1 MFKSKTNIVLL
12 IILLC
17 LLSVGGFICYKTID
31 KPVLAIDYSNMSSS
45 EATAWFAENKVENLL
60 VIENEYSN
68 DIEKD
73 KLIFQSIKPEAK
85 IKDKVT
91 LIFSL
96 GPEQPKV
103 KIPVENLKNLEE
115 TKSYFKSNDFTNVE
129 YVEEKNAEL
138 ENDIIISI
146 EPIECYKTDKI
157 IVKFVKNDE
166 ATTENSSKGI
176 YLPTDLLGISESEFL
191 SKCRALNLINVVK
204 DEKGFY
210 SNKIAKD
217 KLAYYLPDGNVEAN
231 TKIVYKLSLGAY
243 EFNENDF
250 NGKTLEEAE
259 SKIKSLNNMNAYIDK
274 VITTYKIETTKYI
287 EGKLFECEASKDSGL
302 TKIACNIATG
312 TKDKI
317 TVNLPTNLLGKTEQ
331 EFKNKCSELGL
342 TNIVKDDSG
351 YYSSINPKGTIAYY
365 EPDGEIQTDTKV
377 VYRLS
382 LGLYEFDS
390 SMFKGLTKSD
400 AENKAKELNKLNAK
414 IDISFSSTGEN
425 ISDCTASKS
434 DNTTKIS
441 CSLTNN
447 TAPTV
452 SNKAILPTNL
462 LGYKEEDFIAKAKE
476 LGFTNLEKDSSGY
489 YSTVNAKGTIAYYD
503 PDGELDKNTKII
515 YKVSLGNY
523 EFNASEYNGK
533 AKTDVQNY
541 INQLNLLNAHVTLN
555 TNDVLSSEYQSGILF
570 DCSAQKN
577 GINTT
582 VNCNNSVFAE
592 EKMATILSADKL
604 ISYYSTSSFDDT
616 SNKIKSYFNDGGFTN
631 IEIIGTKSTKTVG
644 QILSISVDGNKNY
657 SQGKYATTS
666 KILIDISNELIN

>member
-1 MFKSKTNIVLL
+1 MFKSKTNIILL
-12 IILLC
+12 IILII
-17 LLSVGGFICYKTID
+17 LLSTGGIICYKAIN
-31 KPVLAIDYSNMSSS
+31 KPVVAIDYSNMSIN
-45 EATAWFAENKVENLL
+45 EATAWFAENKVEEYL

-85 IKDKVT
+85 IADKVT

-96 GPEQPKV
+96 GPEHPKE
-103 KIPVENLKNLEE
+103 KIPVENLKTLNEA
-115 TKSYFKSNDFTNVE
+115 KSYFENNGFTNIE
-129 YVEEKNAEL
+129 YVEEIKADV
-138 ENDIIISI
+138 ENNIVISI

-157 IVKFVKNDE
+157 TVKIAKNEESHKE
-166 ATTENSSKGI
+166 ANSSGI

-191 SKCRALNLINVVK
+191 SKCRELNLTNIVK
-204 DEKGFY
+204 DETGFY

-231 TKIVYKLSLGAY
+231 TKIVYKLSLGSY
-243 EFNENDF
+243 EFNEDDF

-259 SKIKSLNNMNAYIDK
+259 NKIKFLNNMNAYIDK
-274 VITTYKIETTKYI
+274 NIVTYNIETSKYT

-312 TKDKI
+312 TKDNI

-365 EPDGEIQTDTKV
+365 EPDGKIQTDTKV

-382 LGLYEFDS
+382 LGPYEFDNS
-390 SMFKGLTKSD
+390 IFKGLTKSD
-400 AENKAKELNKLNAK
+400 AENKAKELNERNAK
-414 IDISFSSTGEN
+414 IDISFNGTGKN

-434 DNTTKIS
+434 GSTTKIS

-447 TAPTV
+447 TAPTI
-452 SNKAILPTNL
+452 SNKATLPTNL

-489 YSTVNAKGTIAYYD
+489 YSTINAKGTIAYYD

-515 YKVSLGNY
+515 YKISLGNY

-533 AKTDVQNY
+533 TKADVQNY

-555 TNDVLSSEYQSGILF
+555 TNDVLSNEYQSGILF
-570 DCSAQKN
+570 DCSAKKD

-592 EKMATILSADKL
+592 EKTATILSADKL

-616 SNKIKSYFNDGGFTN
+616 SNKIKSYFNDGGFTDV
-631 IEIIGTKSTKTVG
+631 EIIGTKSTKTVG
-644 QILSISVDGNKNY
+644 QILSVSVEGNKNY
-657 SQGKYATTS
+657 SQGKYVITA
-666 KILIDISNELIN
+666 KILVEISNELIN